1 MRARP
6 ATLLGLGLVVAAL
19 VALGGLAVTNA
30 VVYYVT
36 PTELAARPVDGP
48 VRLYG
53 IVVPGSVGFDRATS
67 VLSFRLSDG
76 QTTVAVTSRSLP
88 TALFRDGIG
97 VVLVGRS
104 SGAWDLRGGRDPH
117 QALRGLPSP
126 SSPARPSRPGSCS
139 RSRAA
144 DDRRRRADRQH
155 HGARIGRRRSA
166 RRRPVDPG
174 GPSSTRPSG
183 GSRSRSASWRSR
195 PT

>member
-19 VALGGLAVTNA
+19 VAIGGLAVTNA

-53 IVVPGSVGFDRATS
+53 IVIPGSVGYDGAS
-67 VLSFRLSDG
+67 GVLSFRLSDG
-76 QTTVAVTSRSLP
+76 TTTVGVTSRSLP

-104 SGAWDLRGGRDPH
+104 TGPGTFSATEILIKHSEVYQPLKPGETIPPNIIDEIRNGG
-117 QALRGLPSP
+117 
-126 SSPARPSRPGSCS
+126 
-139 RSRAA
+139 
-144 DDRRRRADRQH
+144 
-155 HGARIGRRRSA
+155 
-166 RRRPVDPG
+166 
-174 GPSSTRPSG
+174 
-183 GSRSRSASWRSR
+183 
-195 PT
+195 

>member
-53 IVVPGSVGFDRATS
+53 IVVPGTVGYDGADG
-67 VLSFRLSDG
+67 VLAFRLSDG
-76 QTTVAVTSRSLP
+76 QTTVAVTSGSLP

-104 SGAWDLRGGRDPH
+104 SSPGTFSADEILIKHSEVYQPLKAGETIPPGILEQIQGG
-117 QALRGLPSP
+117 G
-126 SSPARPSRPGSCS
+126 
-139 RSRAA
+139 
-144 DDRRRRADRQH
+144 
-155 HGARIGRRRSA
+155 
-166 RRRPVDPG
+166 
-174 GPSSTRPSG
+174 
-183 GSRSRSASWRSR
+183 
-195 PT
+195 

>member
-36 PTELAARPVDGP
+36 PTELVARPVDGP

-53 IVVPGSVGFDRATS
+53 IVVPGTVGFDRAKS
-67 VLSFRLSDG
+67 VLSFRISDG
-76 QTTVAVTSRSLP
+76 RTSVAVTSGSLP

-104 SGAWDLRGGRDPH
+104 TGPGTFSAEEILIKHSEVYQPLKPGETIPPGILEQIQGG
-117 QALRGLPSP
+117 G
-126 SSPARPSRPGSCS
+126 
-139 RSRAA
+139 
-144 DDRRRRADRQH
+144 
-155 HGARIGRRRSA
+155 
-166 RRRPVDPG
+166 
-174 GPSSTRPSG
+174 
-183 GSRSRSASWRSR
+183 
-195 PT
+195 

>member
-36 PTELAARPVDGP
+36 PTELAARPVEGP

-53 IVVPGSVGFDRATS
+53 IVLPGTVGYNHANG
-67 VLSFRLSDG
+67 VLTFQLSDG
-76 QTTVAVTSRSLP
+76 QTTVAVTSGSLP

-104 SGAWDLRGGRDPH
+104 TGVRTFTADEILIKHSEVYEPLKPGETIPPSVIDEIRGG
-117 QALRGLPSP
+117 G
-126 SSPARPSRPGSCS
+126 
-139 RSRAA
+139 
-144 DDRRRRADRQH
+144 
-155 HGARIGRRRSA
+155 
-166 RRRPVDPG
+166 
-174 GPSSTRPSG
+174 
-183 GSRSRSASWRSR
+183 
-195 PT
+195 

>member
-1 MRARP
+1 MPARP

-67 VLSFRLSDG
+67 VLSFRLTDG
-76 QTTVAVTSRSLP
+76 QTTVAVASGALP

-104 SGAWDLRGGRDPH
+104 SGAGTFSADEILIKHSEVYQPLKPGETIPPGVLQQIQGG
-117 QALRGLPSP
+117 G
-126 SSPARPSRPGSCS
+126 
-139 RSRAA
+139 
-144 DDRRRRADRQH
+144 
-155 HGARIGRRRSA
+155 
-166 RRRPVDPG
+166 
-174 GPSSTRPSG
+174 
-183 GSRSRSASWRSR
+183 
-195 PT
+195 

>member
-6 ATLLGLGLVVAAL
+6 ATLLGLGLVIAAL

-53 IVVPGSVGFDRATS
+53 IVLPGTVGYDHANG
-67 VLSFRLSDG
+67 VLRFQLSDG
-76 QTTVAVTSRSLP
+76 QTTVAVTSTSLP

-104 SGAWDLRGGRDPH
+104 RGPGSFSADEILIKHSAVYEPLKPGETIPPSVIDQIRGG
-117 QALRGLPSP
+117 G
-126 SSPARPSRPGSCS
+126 
-139 RSRAA
+139 
-144 DDRRRRADRQH
+144 
-155 HGARIGRRRSA
+155 
-166 RRRPVDPG
+166 
-174 GPSSTRPSG
+174 
-183 GSRSRSASWRSR
+183 
-195 PT
+195 

>member
-53 IVVPGSVGFDRATS
+53 IVVPGTVGYDGADG

-76 QTTVAVTSRSLP
+76 QTTVAVTSGSLP

-104 SGAWDLRGGRDPH
+104 SGPGTFSADEILIKHSEVYQPLKAGETIPPGILEQIQGG
-117 QALRGLPSP
+117 G
-126 SSPARPSRPGSCS
+126 
-139 RSRAA
+139 
-144 DDRRRRADRQH
+144 
-155 HGARIGRRRSA
+155 
-166 RRRPVDPG
+166 
-174 GPSSTRPSG
+174 
-183 GSRSRSASWRSR
+183 
-195 PT
+195 

>member
-19 VALGGLAVTNA
+19 IALGGLAVTNA

-36 PTELAARPVDGP
+36 PTELATRPVDGP

-67 VLSFRLSDG
+67 ILTFRLTDG
-76 QTTVAVTSRSLP
+76 QTTVAVTSGALP

-104 SGAWDLRGGRDPH
+104 SGAGTF
-117 QALRGLPSP
+117 
-126 SSPARPSRPGSCS
+126 
-139 RSRAA
+139 AA
-144 DDRRRRADRQH
+144 DEILIKHSEVYQ
-155 HGARIGRRRSA
+155 
-166 RRRPVDPG
+166 PLKPG
-174 GPSSTRPSG
+174 ETIPPGVLQQIQG
-183 GSRSRSASWRSR
+183 GG
-195 PT
+195 

>member
-19 VALGGLAVTNA
+19 VALGGLAATNA

-36 PTELAARPVDGP
+36 PTELEARSVDSP

-53 IVVPGSVGFDRATS
+53 IVVPDTVGYDGAAG

-104 SGAWDLRGGRDPH
+104 SGPGTFSADEILIKHAEVYQPLQPGETIPPGIVERIRGG
-117 QALRGLPSP
+117 G
-126 SSPARPSRPGSCS
+126 
-139 RSRAA
+139 
-144 DDRRRRADRQH
+144 
-155 HGARIGRRRSA
+155 
-166 RRRPVDPG
+166 
-174 GPSSTRPSG
+174 
-183 GSRSRSASWRSR
+183 
-195 PT
+195 